1 MEKRPSNIHLFY
13 AHADTC
19 TVSGAA
25 WRSACTPEGAPPNR
39 IPIDIE
45 WVCCVW
51 CDACKLLL
59 GGETTMCTFWHCVDC
74 LFLQTNRWHEYTFK
88 PCAHNIHVS
97 LSTAHV
103 FGHHFTSLDAR
114 NMSNMSNMNNATAAA
129 HLRLDW
135 SAFGCFVCGFHCI
148 WCPSNWSKFSSSLM
162 DVVAGRS
169 GIGNLGSFFTICRM
183 QYLGQPNKLERTW
196 QYRYKHIQ
204 LKQTHKLSEI
214 DASHTTHSTEKGD
227 QPTG

>member
-1 MEKRPSNIHLFY
+1 MEKRPSKIHLFY

-97 LSTAHV
+97 LNTAHV
-103 FGHHFTSLDAR
+103 FGHHSTSLDTR
-114 NMSNMSNMNNATAAA
+114 NMSNMNNATAAA

-148 WCPSNWSKFSSSLM
+148 WCPPNWSKFASSLIVLN
-162 DVVAGRS
+162 DGCCRWE
-169 GIGNLGSFFTICRM
+169 IGDREPWEFLHNMPYAVFRPT
-183 QYLGQPNKLERTW
+183 
-196 QYRYKHIQ
+196 
-204 LKQTHKLSEI
+204 KQTR
-214 DASHTTHSTEKGD
+214 THLTM
-227 QPTG
+227 